1 MIQLVKRSGRMVP
14 VKTKIETPII
24 ASKMVQVKAATAD
37 AVLVVAKAK
46 PANGVAPNA
55 RSPH

>member
-1 MIQLVKRSGRMVP
+1 MVP

-37 AVLVVAKAK
+37 AVLVVTKAK